1 MSVLFLFL
9 PAWIGFLWVELLK
22 IRGSFLRFLN
32 AWVLGF
38 VTMLSVGQLVLIPMV
53 ALHASLSSALRFSST
68 LRAFLSARN
77 MQVSVLPPYTG
88 AFSSM
93 SAGITMGF
101 MLLDFIISI
110 LLGDDDASIIFSL
123 YI

>member
-38 VTMLSVGQLVLIPMV
+38 VTMLSVRLHLCAGGV
-53 ALHASLSSALRFSST
+53 A
-68 LRAFLSARN
+68 
-77 MQVSVLPPYTG
+77 P
-88 AFSSM
+88 
-93 SAGITMGF
+93 
-101 MLLDFIISI
+101 
-110 LLGDDDASIIFSL
+110 
-123 YI
+123 

>member
-1 MSVLFLFL
+1 MNCKNIMYMSVLFLFL

-53 ALHASLSSALRFSST
+53 ALHASLSSALRVWLIVLT
-68 LRAFLSARN
+68 LLSLG
-77 MQVSVLPPYTG
+77 S
-88 AFSSM
+88 
-93 SAGITMGF
+93 
-101 MLLDFIISI
+101 FIWC
-110 LLGDDDASIIFSL
+110 LGKRIWGSPCRKRQKQ
-123 YI
+123 

>member
-53 ALHASLSSALRFSST
+53 ALHASLSSALRVWLIVLTLLSLGSFYLVLRKEDLPAGKDRNSEKFSET
-68 LRAFLSARN
+68 AIC
-77 MQVSVLPPYTG
+77 P
-88 AFSSM
+88 
-93 SAGITMGF
+93 
-101 MLLDFIISI
+101 
-110 LLGDDDASIIFSL
+110 
-123 YI
+123 